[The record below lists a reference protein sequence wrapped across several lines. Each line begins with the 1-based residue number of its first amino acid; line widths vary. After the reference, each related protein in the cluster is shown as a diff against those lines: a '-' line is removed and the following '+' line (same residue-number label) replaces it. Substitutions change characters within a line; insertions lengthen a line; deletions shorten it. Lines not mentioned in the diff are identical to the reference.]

1 MVENK
6 IERGV
11 LPDLVGTRFV
21 KSYTAFL
28 VDAAKNGKSTKEDLV
43 LIGFRDKGVK
53 PRTTKRYIRELIELG
68 ILNLSP
74 DGYLLVNC
82 EEDNSLV

>member
-1 MVENK
+1 MESK
-6 IERGV
+6 TKKGY

-28 VDAAKNGKSTKEDLV
+28 VDAARNKKCTKDDLL

-53 PRTTKRYIRELIELG
+53 PRTTKRYIRDLIELG
-68 ILNLSP
+68 ILNLSL
-74 DGYLLVNC
+74 DGYFSVNC
-82 EEDNSLV
+82 EEAHRVA